1 MLRYVLLH
9 KAPEIVTDSVRGG
22 FVKEKL
28 GSLLNRSV
36 GAFQI
41 IMKNKL
47 VNMGCFLFAGIL
59 HVMDPRGGLRWTAG
73 LLALCVA
80 LYALISFIFVL
91 SNKNETVG
99 KGKSLAGS
107 LVHGVMEGNKNPV
120 VQGQKLMSK
129 SRVLDKE
136 SKNSNSKW
144 DRRMQMLE
152 NKQKQEPK
160 AGKVVLCIFYS
171 ILLIASVFLVFWS
184 DITITA
190 IHILIGVLMVAD
202 GISDIA
208 TAVAARRNHIPMKSQ
223 TLSIVTGIV
232 SVLIGAAF
240 IILSWQTADL
250 TMVIC
255 GVVLIVKALVDL
267 FLIIRNREV
276 ISSAK
281 DTINKIKQQKKNS

>member
-1 MLRYVLLH
+1 M
-9 KAPEIVTDSVRGG
+9 
-22 FVKEKL
+22 KEKL

-107 LVHGVMEGNKNPV
+107 LVHGVMEGNKDPV

-152 NKQKQEPK
+152 NKQKQEECWSYNINPWTHYIEYIRENNK
-160 AGKVVLCIFYS
+160 NQGKSVTYQACDGHVLS
-171 ILLIASVFLVFWS
+171 
-184 DITITA
+184 
-190 IHILIGVLMVAD
+190 
-202 GISDIA
+202 
-208 TAVAARRNHIPMKSQ
+208 
-223 TLSIVTGIV
+223 
-232 SVLIGAAF
+232 
-240 IILSWQTADL
+240 
-250 TMVIC
+250 
-255 GVVLIVKALVDL
+255 
-267 FLIIRNREV
+267 
-276 ISSAK
+276 
-281 DTINKIKQQKKNS
+281 